1 MRLPRLNPAAL
12 LFGPVFQKEMRTA
25 GRKRGTYIIRCLYSA
40 GLLGL
45 VAIAFEGIR
54 ETTNAHSGVQRLQL
68 LQQLAPQMAVML
80 IWFQFIA
87 LALAAPILTGPAI
100 CDEKRARSL
109 SALMTTPLSAA
120 QIVGGKLASR
130 LVMLAILALLVA
142 PLLLAIRVFGGL
154 DARIV
159 VAATAISLSTAFLGA
174 ALGLMYST
182 WHRKG
187 TNAAIFALLTLALIT
202 VAPCAIEGIVYFV
215 ANQRDS
221 VASGRIPEYQ
231 FHQQLLATAAPAAM
245 GYLSANAATGID
257 MLTVDISWPPFGYG
271 KTMTAAVATGVF
283 IPGWYITVA
292 YNILAGLAVT
302 LYAAISL
309 RRVMLA
315 EAGNEGGTAPKRSRK
330 RAAPA
335 SAPAPVPG
343 PTVNPSLAESLAALS
358 TPEAPAPARA
368 DAPDSPAG
376 PDDTFHESARSRDVS
391 DHPVLWREVRQVT
404 FGSRLRFFLISLFA
418 LAGLAFIYYWAGTAE
433 GAFNPRVAFQ
443 NEGLHAALAI
453 VGAIAVMIQP
463 VFMTTGSIA
472 GEREARTWDVLLSTP
487 LSARAI
493 IFGKFVGALRGQ
505 WFIPAVVLAHFV
517 LSAALGFVS
526 PIFPLHL
533 LLIYLGPTLLFTAT
547 GQLFSLMLRRGVT
560 AAVCNLLLALALW
573 LGIWFVIGALGWFYD
588 FETDKAL
595 NFLTQSAFCLNPVAM
610 SMAAVEPAVRW
621 GMRYHIGGQY
631 TIYGTQPVRL
641 GVWTFTLYASLAF
654 SFSLLAATAALS
666 AAVAGFPRYSGR
678 AWAPDQTPEEGFAA
692 ASRIVI
698 AAIFV
703 AGVGFLSWTLAGF
716 PGIIVGVGGATLLTC
731 GSVIR
736 RLRAAAHRRA
746 AAPGKKQ

>member
-1 MRLPRLNPAAL
+1 
-12 LFGPVFQKEMRTA
+12 
-25 GRKRGTYIIRCLYSA
+25 
-40 GLLGL
+40 
-45 VAIAFEGIR
+45 
-54 ETTNAHSGVQRLQL
+54 
-68 LQQLAPQMAVML
+68 
-80 IWFQFIA
+80 
-87 LALAAPILTGPAI
+87 
-100 CDEKRARSL
+100 
-109 SALMTTPLSAA
+109 
-120 QIVGGKLASR
+120 
-130 LVMLAILALLVA
+130 
-142 PLLLAIRVFGGL
+142 
-154 DARIV
+154 
-159 VAATAISLSTAFLGA
+159 
-174 ALGLMYST
+174 MYST

-245 GYLSANAATGID
+245 AYLSANAATGID

-271 KTMTAAVATGVF
+271 KSMTAAVATGVF

-292 YNILAGLAVT
+292 YNTLAGLAVT
-302 LYAAISL
+302 LYAAVSL

-315 EAGNEGGTAPKRSRK
+315 EAGNEGGATAPRRARKRSV
-330 RAAPA
+330 PA
-335 SAPAPVPG
+335 TIPAPAPVPAG
-343 PTVNPSLAESLAALS
+343 SPSLAESLAALS
-358 TPEAPAPARA
+358 IP
-368 DAPDSPAG
+368 DAPPQAPPDAAPEIPAG

-404 FGSRLRFFLISLFA
+404 FGSRLRFILISLFA

-433 GAFNPRVAFQ
+433 GAFNLRVAFQ

-453 VGAIAVMIQP
+453 VGGIAVMIQP

-517 LSAALGFVS
+517 LSAAIGFIS

-560 AAVCNLLLALALW
+560 AAVCNLLLAISLW
-573 LGIWFVIGALGWFYD
+573 LGAWFVIGALSWFYY

-621 GMRYHIGGQY
+621 GMRYHIGGEY
-631 TIYGTQPVRL
+631 TIYGTQPVHLR
-641 GVWTFTLYASLAF
+641 VWTFTLYASLAF
-654 SFSLLAATAALS
+654 SFCLLVATAALS

-736 RLRAAAHRRA
+736 RLRAASHRRA
-746 AAPGKKQ
+746 AASGKKQ